1 MTEYRVFRLEY
12 DQGDCNTRLDLGFIR
27 KGEAIVE
34 YKTRVWD
41 DGSWVAFRLDYGRA
55 GRWCEVNGICEEA
68 EPVFF
73 AALPKAQALAIL
85 KG

>member
-12 DQGDCNTRLDLGFIR
+12 DQGDCNTRLDLGYID
-27 KGEAIVE
+27 KGEVIVE
-34 YKTRVWD
+34 YTTRVWD
-41 DGSWVAFRLDYGRA
+41 DGTWVVFRLDGHRLN
-55 GRWCEVNGICEEA
+55 WHECNGVCEEA